1 MPRLPFDKASVDQ
14 LPRSPGVY
22 IFLDEREKPVYVGKG
37 VDLRSRVRS
46 YFGTGDARLVS
57 HWINERAR
65 TLDFIVTG
73 SAKEALILENSLI
86 KKHAPLLN
94 VRLKDDAT
102 YFSLRL
108 DPKEEWPWL
117 TIVRKR
123 KREDVLYFGPYP
135 SAYACRKTIQ
145 FLNRVIPLRTCSDTQ
160 LYNRSRPCISY
171 EIGNCVAP
179 CVGLVD
185 RPAYMELV
193 DRAVRFLSGRDEEVV
208 KEIEQ
213 QMNAAADRL
222 EFERAADLRDRLRH
236 VKETLEN
243 PQVARRGG
251 PDRDVIGLCD
261 TGDEVALCVL
271 VVRDGSL
278 ASSKHYSFIRRLE
291 ADQLLASFLGQ
302 FYGTQRQPPAEIL
315 MPRECEDLD
324 LHREILEEARGASV
338 VLRVPERGE
347 GLRLLKL
354 AERNAEFGHR
364 KTREDAQRAEASLQ
378 AVQARLNLFNLPER
392 MECFDVSHLAG
403 EQVVGSKVSFLA
415 GRPHKDAYRH
425 YRLREVRRN
434 DDFAAMEEVLERRLK
449 RGLKDDDLPDLIV
462 VDGGRAQLARVVAV
476 MRDLRIDV
484 VDVVGLAKA
493 RAGARART
501 TEMRYERVW
510 LPDAEVPIVLPR
522 DAPETL
528 LLQRL
533 RDEAHRFAITYSR
546 RLRGKEKIGT
556 VLEMV
561 PGIGRRKA
569 QALLK
574 HFGSLSE
581 VKAGS
586 ASELAA
592 APGMTPSL
600 AEALIRFFQE
610 NARS

>member
-1 MPRLPFDKASVDQ
+1 MPRLPFDKASVEQ
-14 LPRSPGVY
+14 IPRSSGVY
-22 IFLDEREKPVYVGKG
+22 IFLDERGKPVYVGKA

-46 YFGTGDARLVS
+46 YFGAGDARLVS
-57 HWINERAR
+57 QVVNERAR
-65 TLDFIVTG
+65 MLDFIVTG

-135 SAYACRKTIQ
+135 SAHACRKTIQ
-145 FLNRVIPLRTCSDTQ
+145 FLNRIFPLRTCPDSQ

-171 EIGNCVAP
+171 EIGHCVAP

-185 RPAYMELV
+185 RPTYMELV
-193 DRAVRFLSGRDEEVV
+193 DKVVRFLSGRDAEVV
-208 KEIEQ
+208 KELEQ
-213 QMNAAADRL
+213 QMHQAADQL
-222 EFERAADLRDRLRH
+222 EFERAADLRDRLQH
-236 VKETLEN
+236 VKETLQN

-261 TGDEVALCVL
+261 IGDEVALCVL
-271 VVRDGSL
+271 HVRDGNL
-278 ASSKHYSFIRRLE
+278 ASSAHYTFKRHLE
-291 ADQLLASFLGQ
+291 TDALLAAFLGQ
-302 FYGTQRQPPAEIL
+302 FYSPERQPPAEIL
-315 MPRECEDLD
+315 MPRECEDLE
-324 LHREILEEARGASV
+324 LHREILEEARGAAV
-338 VLRVPERGE
+338 ALRVPERGE

-354 AERNAEFGHR
+354 SERNAELGHK
-364 KTREDAQRAEASLQ
+364 KTREEAERAEAGLQ
-378 AVQARLNLFNLPER
+378 ALQSRLNLFNLPER
-392 MECFDVSHLAG
+392 MECFDISHLAG

-415 GRPHKDAYRH
+415 GRPDKDQYRH
-425 YRLREVRRN
+425 YRLREVTRN

-449 RGLKDDDLPDLIV
+449 RGLKEDDLPDLIV
-462 VDGGRAQLARVVAV
+462 IDGGRAQLNRVVAV
-476 MRDLRIDV
+476 MRVLRIDT

-493 RAGARART
+493 RTGARAHT
-501 TEMRYERVW
+501 TEMAHERVW
-510 LPDAEVPIVLPR
+510 LPDAEVPIVLPQ
-522 DAPETL
+522 DAPETH

-556 VLEMV
+556 VLELV

-574 HFGSLSE
+574 HFGSLKD
-581 VKAGS
+581 VKAATES
-586 ASELAA
+586 DLAA
-592 APGMTPSL
+592 APGMTPRL
-600 AEALIRFFQE
+600 AQAIIRFFEE